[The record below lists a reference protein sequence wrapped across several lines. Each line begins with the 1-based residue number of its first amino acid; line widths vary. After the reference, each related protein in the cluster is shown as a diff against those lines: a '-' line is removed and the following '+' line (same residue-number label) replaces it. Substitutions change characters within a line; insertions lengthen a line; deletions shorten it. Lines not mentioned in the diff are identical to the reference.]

1 MAPRH
6 PVEIA
11 LRPLEVEISP
21 QADLDVCVFC
31 TLCARKCPAEAITVD
46 RAEKKWGAR
55 PGRVSVLRSL
65 RPELPEEM
73 HIHGGLMGIYDVMPS
88 RGRRGGLERQGKED
102 A

>member
-1 MAPRH
+1 MSILH
-6 PVEIA
+6 P
-11 LRPLEVEISP
+11 LR
-21 QADLDVCVFC
+21 
-31 TLCARKCPAEAITVD
+31 
-46 RAEKKWGAR
+46 EKVSGGGHYRGPGGEEMGAR

-73 HIHGGLMGIYDVMPS
+73 HIHGGLMGIFDVMPS